1 MTNLF
6 TASLSKLH
14 AVSEIGICTT
24 LSIMMIVARF
34 TTGELVTERTQ
45 PAFRGHESRFKM
57 YLIQATDLDGLT
69 FEGW

>member
-24 LSIMMIVARF
+24 LSYHDHDSARF

-45 PAFRGHESRFKM
+45 PAFRGHQSRFKM
-57 YLIQATDLDGLT
+57 YLIQATDLDGT
-69 FEGW
+69 NI